1 MADIDIYTVETQSV
15 NSSIIIAVMILFVH
29 LKDYSQLHD
38 LTYMYV
44 SPCVSKAKIRYSVTV
59 KFIAGIR

>member
-38 LTYMYV
+38 LTYV